1 MTSKPRP
8 RALRWR
14 PHIVDKVFAR
24 AEKHIDARR
33 FRSWFEGA
41 ELTTDWTT
49 GNLTRWRRMLAPWR
63 NEPLRILEVGSWE
76 GRSALF
82 FLRFFPN
89 ATIVCVDNFAQ
100 HPDTEGRLDRNLAPY
115 GNRVEKRKG
124 ESFEVLDQLIAEKQH
139 FDLVYIDAD
148 HFYEPVMKNSVRSWA
163 LTEPGSV
170 IIWDDYGWGRW
181 LEEKVR
187 AKAAIDDFLRE
198 RDGAWRLLG
207 KGYQVAIERL
217 R

>member
-1 MTSKPRP
+1 MTSRPRP

-14 PHIVDKVFAR
+14 PHIVDKVVAR
-24 AEKHIDARR
+24 AEKQIDAVR
-33 FRSWFEGA
+33 FRALFEGA

-63 NEPLRILEVGSWE
+63 DQPLRILEVGSWE

-89 ATIVCVDNFAQ
+89 ATMICIDSFAQ
-100 HPDTEGRLDRNLAPY
+100 YPETEGRLDRNLAPF

-124 ESFEVLDQLIAEKQH
+124 ESFAVLDQLAAENRR

-148 HFYEPVMKNSVRSWA
+148 HVYEPVMKNSVRSWA
-163 LTEPGSV
+163 ITEPGSV

-181 LEEKVR
+181 LEDKER
-187 AKAAIDDFLRE
+187 AKTAIDEFLRE
-198 RDGAWRLLG
+198 RDGAWRLLH